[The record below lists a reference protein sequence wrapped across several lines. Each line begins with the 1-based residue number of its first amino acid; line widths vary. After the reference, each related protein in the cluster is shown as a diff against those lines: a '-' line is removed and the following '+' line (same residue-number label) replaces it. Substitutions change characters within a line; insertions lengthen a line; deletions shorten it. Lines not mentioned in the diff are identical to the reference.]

1 MAAAIVRL
9 ADAVTDAVNG
19 GTFSVAFTAVRSW
32 LPVFRLEQG
41 DLATV
46 QVTVAPMTRE
56 SAPAAR
62 GKDLHRHSIEIAI
75 QKELASETTLET
87 DVDALTDLVEEI
99 ADHLTRRALSAD
111 GMTWHCDGVK
121 IDPVCAFT
129 ELDGSRLFASVIE
142 ATYQEWRVSQ

>member
-9 ADAVTDAVNG
+9 ADAVADAVNG
-19 GTFSVAFTAVRSW
+19 GTYSVAFTAVRAW
-32 LPVFRLEQG
+32 LPVFRLEHG
-41 DLATV
+41 DLSAV

-75 QKELASETTLET
+75 QKDLPYESTLET
-87 DVDALTDLVEEI
+87 EVDAMTDLVEEI
-99 ADHLTRRALSAD
+99 ADRLARRNLFAG
-111 GMTWHCDGVK
+111 GMTWHIEGVK

-129 ELDGSRLFASVIE
+129 ELDGSRLFVSVIE
-142 ATYQEWRVSQ
+142 ATYKEWRVAQ